1 MAIASST
8 ITTDLLDTT
17 VTSNTN
23 LLQPNAFKVQINR
36 KKFPNIEFFAVG
48 VIHPGL
54 GMNATE
60 VPFRRIQ
67 SVPMAGAALTF
78 GEVTID
84 TILDE
89 NMTAYTEVFNWMHYI
104 VNNDDVLPQT
114 ILPARSKHLE
124 KLLKLRC
131 VRRSMALTHSLS
143 WRDGCHCAAHG
154 CYRCCRCCCSDC
166 SVMVSNSARGA
177 LKG

>member
-36 KKFPNIEFFAVG
+36 KKFPNLEFFAVG

-60 VPFRRIQ
+60 IPFRRIQ

-104 VNNDDVLPQT
+104 VNNDD
-114 ILPARSKHLE
+114 ILPSKATETKAATYADINVSILNSSNNVVKTLKYKE
-124 KLLKLRC
+124 AIPTLLGD
-131 VRRSMALTHSLS
+131 VSLLS
-143 WRDGCHCAAHG
+143 TTGDVQYINCPISFRF
-154 CYRCCRCCCSDC
+154 STFEI
-166 SVMVSNSARGA
+166 S
-177 LKG
+177 